1 MDWRWIG
8 YALDKGAL
16 ISIDPDAHSI
26 NGYNDIRY
34 GVLAAR
40 KAGLTPDK
48 NLSSFTL
55 EQFKAFLGKSEKI
68 TGIKY

>member
-8 YALDKGAL
+8 YALDKGCL
-16 ISIDPDAHSI
+16 ISIDPDAHSV

-34 GVLAAR
+34 GALAAR

-55 EQFKAFLGKSEKI
+55 EEFKTFLSDRKKSR
-68 TGIKY
+68 GI